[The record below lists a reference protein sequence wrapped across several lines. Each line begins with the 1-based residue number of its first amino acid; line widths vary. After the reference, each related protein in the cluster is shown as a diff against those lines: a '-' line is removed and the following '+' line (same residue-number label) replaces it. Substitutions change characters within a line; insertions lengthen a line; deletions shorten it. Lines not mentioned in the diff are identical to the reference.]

1 VSSSQVGRAGHA
13 RTSETVRRNVLVG
26 DFKPAN
32 GPNGGVRGGERRKK
46 NESGGQPNHDVLS
59 MSLESVVVIALCE
72 KKKTLGGLESS
83 WPLLYTRSRTVL
95 EKLVHLVRYQP
106 ISSAH

>member
-13 RTSETVRRNVLVG
+13 RTSEAVRRNVLVG
-26 DFKPAN
+26 NFKPAN

-72 KKKTLGGLESS
+72 KKTLGGLECS
-83 WPLLYTRSRTVL
+83 WPLLYTRARTFS